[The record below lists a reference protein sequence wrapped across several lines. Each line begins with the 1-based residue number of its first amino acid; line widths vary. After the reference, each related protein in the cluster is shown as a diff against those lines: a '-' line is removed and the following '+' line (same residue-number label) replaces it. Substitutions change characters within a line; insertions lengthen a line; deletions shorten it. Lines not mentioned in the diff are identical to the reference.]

1 MNNISRPQRLFKDWI
16 STLKTSEKRKVLE
29 SLRNQKGVF
38 AYKSLVESMGQD
50 ATVMRQMFEE
60 IKPSL
65 SEDSKKA
72 KELFCKKLLEA
83 TEKTDDSK
91 DEEEVRYHLM
101 QGGLND
107 EGYESYAALTGR
119 EYGNNIPS
127 DIQVTANGLVSE
139 IIRAIVGGNM
149 AIAAQLTVSGW
160 SSLSG
165 GDKMSIFNVATVQS
179 GYNTG
184 YEKAKIVTKDQGEAK
199 FYVKQM
205 KADIVDGS
213 ISKDSFISKAFPRS
227 DGKYLTVGNLES
239 DADAKKEK

>member
-1 MNNISRPQRLFKDWI
+1 MNNIARPQRLFKDWL
-16 STLKTSEKRKVLE
+16 STLKTSERRKVLE
-29 SLRNQKGVF
+29 SLKNEKGVF

-50 ATVMRQMFEE
+50 SSTMREMFEE
-60 IKPSL
+60 VKPSL

-72 KELFCKKLLEA
+72 KEIFCKKLLEA
-83 TEKTDDSK
+83 AEKKEPDIMSIYTD
-91 DEEEVRYHLM
+91 
-101 QGGLND
+101 GGLNQD
-107 EGYESYAALTGR
+107 GYTSYAALAGQ

-149 AIAAQLTVSGW
+149 AIAAQLTMSGW
-160 SSLSG
+160 NNLTG

-205 KADIVDGS
+205 KADIADGS

-227 DGKYLTVGNLES
+227 DGKFLSLGNLES
-239 DADAKKEK
+239 DSDTKKK